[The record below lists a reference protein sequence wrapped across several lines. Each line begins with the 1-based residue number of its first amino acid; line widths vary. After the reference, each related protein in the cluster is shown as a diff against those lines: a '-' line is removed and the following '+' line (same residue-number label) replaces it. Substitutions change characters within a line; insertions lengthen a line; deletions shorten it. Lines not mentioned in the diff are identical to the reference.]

1 MIKQTSLICC
11 KKERGLR
18 AMGRHFINP
27 FLDEMNS
34 LSINDPGIVDHPE
47 AGDNLYRLKRVVDD
61 YYKKA
66 SARTKTGTWKAIC
79 LVSTVE
85 YYKDGKVP
93 GFSLSRD
100 LSRPTGMIAV
110 VARIP
115 EIDALIPW
123 PQTLEVLSDAHPLS
137 DMWLSLYARNNRVF
151 RCPLEGRPGGL
162 TEIPAAG
169 DIIEVDFEDRKSK
182 TGAMY
187 LGVVERGLAVIPDQ
201 DPSETGEPGEAQSAF
216 SSNSSTASTVADTA
230 ASSQSQQMDEEAD
243 DAMNDMAAE
252 LAASTGMSEEAAK
265 AYVEATV
272 AGEQPPTN
280 ADLIS
285 N

>member
-1 MIKQTSLICC
+1 
-11 KKERGLR
+11 
-18 AMGRHFINP
+18 MGRELLNP
-27 FLDEMNS
+27 FLNEMNPFS
-34 LSINDPGIVDHPE
+34 VNDPGIVDHPE

-61 YYKKA
+61 YYKNA
-66 SARTKTGTWKAIC
+66 NARTKTGTWKAIC
-79 LVSTVE
+79 LVSAVE
-85 YYKDGKVP
+85 YYEAGKVP

-100 LSRPTGMIAV
+100 FARPTGMIAV

-115 EIDALIPW
+115 ELDSLIPW
-123 PQTLEVLSDAHPLS
+123 PQTIGAAGDEDMDALSDL
-137 DMWLSLYARNNRVF
+137 WLSMHARNGRVF

-169 DIIEVDFEDRKSK
+169 DIIEVDFEDRKLK

-201 DPSETGEPGEAQSAF
+201 DPSETGEAGDAQSAF
-216 SSNSSTASTVADTA
+216 SSNSSTASTVSQSSD
-230 ASSQSQQMDEEAD
+230 ASSQSQQMAEEAD

-265 AYVEATV
+265 AYVEMTV
-272 AGEQPPTN
+272 SGQQPPTN
-280 ADLIS
+280 EDLIS
-285 N
+285 D

>member
-1 MIKQTSLICC
+1 MANRDL
-11 KKERGLR
+11 LNP
-18 AMGRHFINP
+18 FIN
-27 FLDEMNS
+27 EMNPS
-34 LSINDPGIVDHPE
+34 SINDPGFVDHTE
-47 AGDNLYRLKRVVDD
+47 ADGTLYRLKRVVND
-61 YYKKA
+61 YYKNA
-66 SARTKTGTWKAIC
+66 SGRTKTGTWKALC

-100 LSRPTGMIAV
+100 FSRPTGMIAV

-115 EIDALIPW
+115 ELDALIPW
-123 PQTLEVLSDAHPLS
+123 PQIVGQAGDKDIDTLSKA
-137 DMWLSLYARNNRVF
+137 WLSMHARNDRVF
-151 RCPLEGRPGGL
+151 RCPIEGRAGGL

-187 LGVVERGLAVIPDQ
+187 LGIVERGLATIPEQ
-201 DPSETGEPGEAQSAF
+201 DMSETGESGAAQNAF
-216 SSNSSTASTVADTA
+216 SSNNSTVSTVSQSSA

-243 DAMNDMAAE
+243 DIMNEMAAE
-252 LAASTGMSEEAAK
+252 LAASTGMSEEVARS
-265 AYVEATV
+265 YVEMTV
-272 AGEQPPTN
+272 SGQSPPTN
-280 ADLIS
+280 EELIS